1 MSIIGNSNLPFQNY
15 IFHAMI
21 ISQSVLETNVIK
33 VITFE
38 LLNNILVLP
47 YCAILCTVVVG
58 IVTSPGQYLVF
69 CSVLHL

>member
-1 MSIIGNSNLPFQNY
+1 MSIIGNGNPPFQNY

-38 LLNNILVLP
+38 LLHNDLVLP
-47 YCAILCTVVVG
+47 FCAILCIVVLG
-58 IVTSPGQYLVF
+58 IVQLRENILFFVVSYT
-69 CSVLHL
+69 